1 MLELAKF
8 AKRHVPEQHELD
20 DPDFVHKRVDVSF
33 HLLFKRKS
41 YIVNSPLFQILGKAG
56 VTVGL
61 VSLCKTESENCK
73 ELIAR

>member
-1 MLELAKF
+1 MEIVVF
-8 AKRHVPEQHELD
+8 TVR
-20 DPDFVHKRVDVSF
+20 F
-33 HLLFKRKS
+33 FK
-41 YIVNSPLFQILGKAG
+41 ILFQILGKAG